1 MALINQARKRL
12 VQVLLSDLDKKRVM
26 AESKQQQ
33 GKKAMMDLLIE
44 AEDEDGQKLEDE
56 NIADLIFA
64 LLSAG
69 FESSALATRDIAMLG
84 PNGRKQNIKYIKHG
98 FEFSC
103 SIFVQ
108 YFLDF
113 TKNTFSLFKF
123 LLNFDSFCEFLSG
136 F

>member
-1 MALINQARKRL
+1 MVLMHQARKRL

-108 YFLDF
+108 YFPAF
-113 TKNTFSLFKF
+113 TKKYTFFIQIFIKF
-123 LLNFDSFCEFLSG
+123 
-136 F
+136 